1 VASRAAL
8 TVLVV
13 SLGVANAFALFGA
26 GPFNP
31 TNIAWIYGDTA
42 TYYTGWA
49 LYRHDPHLRF
59 PLAWTDRVGYPIGTS
74 IGLLDAVPL
83 VAVALRPLGP
93 LLPEPFQYLG
103 PYMALC
109 FALQAWFGFRLC
121 RRLFPSHASFAA
133 LGSMLFVL
141 APPMT
146 QRAFGHVALMSQ
158 WTIVAALDAYFR
170 DPEMRPTRW
179 MVRPWIVLAIAAGLN
194 PYIGVMCLL
203 VTAAGIARLLLE
215 RRCGFVSAALLVLA
229 SAAIFVGSSMLF
241 GSLVAGGAA
250 SYDAGGYGQ
259 FSLNL
264 NAPANPMQYGSLVL
278 PPLRLAHPFQQ
289 DGYNYLG
296 FGVIVLCV
304 IALAV
309 RPESVVALKTRRYL
323 PLAGLALVCTALA
336 VSTTVTFGAAR
347 LFTLHLPR
355 GVESALATLRASGRL
370 FWPVHYLIIAGALSL
385 ACRAWRPAIRMAI
398 VALLLAVQLADLTPL
413 RREVR
418 RMLGTRFDSP
428 LQAAA
433 WKGLGRKYD
442 HLVLIPANQ
451 CDPNGG
457 AGGVNGYVWF
467 GELAASERMTTNSY
481 YAARYSGG
489 ELSAHCVDLLR
500 PQLDGHL
507 DARSAYVVS
516 DGVLAI
522 WALSGLRPLRCEMA
536 DGFNLCTAA
545 GDAAARGEPLPVPG
559 APAYPPGEVLDF
571 RLRKTVR
578 KYMTFGWGNAE
589 SGGTWTIGP
598 LAMVRLG
605 LEPSVQRERGFVLEV
620 EALPFLAPSQSGL
633 DVDILVNGQPIDR
646 WTFTSPESDTRRARV
661 PPSVRAARDGLDIE
675 FRFPRLESPHAPF
688 FGLKIRSLAVK
699 PE

>member
-1 VASRAAL
+1 MASRAAL
-8 TVLVV
+8 TVLVL
-13 SLGVANAFALFGA
+13 SLGLANALALIGA
-26 GPFNP
+26 GPINP
-31 TNIAWIYGDTA
+31 RNIAWIYGDTA

-49 LYRHDPHLRF
+49 LYRHDAHVRF

-83 VAVALRPLGP
+83 VAVALRPFGP

-109 FALQAWFGFRLC
+109 FVLQAWFGFSLC
-121 RRLFPSHASFAA
+121 RRLFPSHANFAA

-170 DPEMRPTRW
+170 DPNTRPARW

-203 VTAAGIARLLLE
+203 VTAAAIARLLLE
-215 RRCGFVSAALLVLA
+215 RRCRLVSAALLVLA
-229 SAAIFVGSSMLF
+229 SGAIFVGSSMLF

-250 SYDAGGYGQ
+250 TYDAGGYGQ

-264 NAPANPMQYGSLVL
+264 NAPVNPMQYGSLVL

-289 DGYNYLG
+289 DGYSYLG
-296 FGVIVLCV
+296 FGVIVLCL
-304 IALAV
+304 IAFAV

-323 PLAGLALVCTALA
+323 PLAGLAVVCTVLA
-336 VSTTVTFGAAR
+336 VSTTVTFGATR

-355 GVESALATLRASGRL
+355 GVENALATLRASGRL

-385 ACRAWRPAIRMAI
+385 ASRAWRPVTRMAI
-398 VALLLAVQLADLTPL
+398 VALLVAVQLADLTPL

-418 RMLGTRFDSP
+418 RMLGSRFDSP
-428 LQAAA
+428 LQSAA
-433 WKGLGRKYD
+433 WKGLGRQYD
-442 HLVLIPANQ
+442 HLVLVPANQ
-451 CDPNGG
+451 CEPNGG

-467 GELAASERMTTNSY
+467 GELAAAERMTTNSY
-481 YAARYSGG
+481 YAARYSRG
-489 ELSAHCVDLLR
+489 ELLAHCVDLLR

-522 WALSGLRPLRCEMA
+522 WALSGLRLPHCQVA
-536 DGFNLCTAA
+536 DGFNLCATA
-545 GDAAARGEPLPVPG
+545 GDAAARGEPLPVPA
-559 APAYPPGEVLDF
+559 APAYTPGEVLDF
-571 RLRKTVR
+571 RLRKSVR

-605 LEPSVQRERGFVLEV
+605 LDAAAARAFILEL
-620 EALPFLAPSQSGL
+620 EAAPFLPSAQSRL
-633 DVDILVNGQPIDR
+633 DVDVMVNGQPLGR
-646 WTFTSPESDTRRARV
+646 WSFTTEASVTQRV
-661 PPSVRAARDGLDIE
+661 PIPSAVASSRRTLDIE
-675 FRFPRLESPHAPF
+675 LRFPRLESPQAPF
-688 FGLKIRSLAVK
+688 LGLKVRWLAVK